1 MLAQTAA
8 IFDWDNAAKGAAIR
22 PSRDSC
28 MPRFHLPAFLL
39 ALPAATLAGCAGDAN
54 PVRDVAIVSG
64 LTGGEPKAAPDFVAR
79 TRPAQLDY
87 LPVGVSPPPRRYRAK
102 DKGEV
107 ESAESQMNRISRAN
121 EARAAQARR
130 ASGGP

>member
-1 MLAQTAA
+1 MLAQPAV
-8 IFDWDNAAKGAAIR
+8 IFDWDNAAKTAAIR

-28 MPRFHLPAFLL
+28 MPRFPIPAVLV
-39 ALPAATLAGCAGDAN
+39 AIVAATLAGCAGDAN

-64 LTGGEPKAAPDFVAR
+64 LTGGEPKPAPDFVAR
-79 TRPAQLDY
+79 TRPAELDY

-130 ASGGP
+130 AAGGP